1 MKEKCAED
9 DSDED
14 KNRNKAFRMAVFTGG
29 AAGNAFVLEF
39 FGSEII
45 LGSFGVVFA
54 VIILIVIL
62 PGGVIL
68 LPFVGNGSL
77 VDWRVF

>member
-14 KNRNKAFRMAVFTGG
+14 KNRNKAFCMAVFAGG
-29 AAGNAFVLEF
+29 AASNAFVFEF
-39 FGSEII
+39 FGGEIV
-45 LGSFGVVFA
+45 LSSLGVVFA
-54 VIILIVIL
+54 VIILIIIL